1 VINAFLAFAEAEEG
15 GSAVPFPPPRNL
27 VEWAP
32 IFGED
37 SIIEFNKIG
46 LISLIAFAVPVII
59 FFMAKGG
66 SADQPS
72 KIRVFAEK
80 IVEFVEEQIAKPG
93 IGHGY
98 EPYVPLLTTL
108 FLFIAI
114 GNLFEVIPFFNMPS
128 NARMAGP
135 LVMAMSVWVM
145 FIAVGVKHHGGQYFK
160 DIVWPSSV
168 ENPFMR
174 GFVGFIELF
183 SVFIARPLSHAVRL
197 FANMLAGHILLVTF
211 GVLTIGTFNKFI
223 DFDGI
228 SSIAIMPLAWLGSF
242 VGLIAFTGFEVGVSF
257 IQGFVFAILAAVYIG
272 SSLHPAH

>member
-1 VINAFLAFAEAEEG
+1 MTNAFLAFAESEG

-37 SIIEFNKIG
+37 TNFEFNKIAV
-46 LISLIAFAVPVII
+46 ISAIAFLVPVIL
-59 FFMAKGG
+59 FLLGRGG
-66 SADQPS
+66 SADHPS
-72 KIRVFAEK
+72 KMRVFVEG
-80 IVEFVEEQIAKPG
+80 IVNFVEEQIAKPG

-98 EPYVPLLTTL
+98 EPYMPLLTTL

-135 LVMAMSVWVM
+135 LIMAVSVWVM
-145 FIAVGVKHHGGQYFK
+145 FIAVGIKHHGFSYIK
-160 DIVWPSSV
+160 DIVWPPSV

-174 GFVGFIELF
+174 GFVGFIEIF

-211 GVLTIGTFNKFI
+211 GVLTIGTFAKL
-223 DFDGI
+223 FDGLVGFLVQPF
-228 SSIAIMPLAWLGSF
+228 AFLGSF

>member
-1 VINAFLAFAEAEEG
+1 MNALVAFAEAEGG

-32 IFGED
+32 FFGEGTAF
-37 SIIEFNKIG
+37 EFNKIA
-46 LISLIAFAVPVII
+46 LIMLIAFLIPTIV
-59 FFMAKGG
+59 FLMARGG
-66 SADQPS
+66 SPDHPS
-72 KIRVFAEK
+72 KVRVFAEG
-80 IVEFVEEQIAKPG
+80 IVKFIEEQVAKPG

-108 FLFIAI
+108 FLFIFI
-114 GNLFEVIPFFNMPS
+114 GNLFEVIPFFNMPA
-128 NARMAGP
+128 NARMAAP
-135 LVMAMSVWVM
+135 LLMALTVWAM
-145 FIAVGVKHHGGQYFK
+145 FIAVGVKHHGAKYFK
-160 DIVWPSSV
+160 DILWPSSV
-168 ENPFMR
+168 ENPLLR

-183 SVFIARPLSHAVRL
+183 STFIARPLSHAVRL

-211 GVLTIGTFNKFI
+211 GVLTIGTFDKL
-223 DFDGI
+223 FDGLSGFI
-228 SSIAIMPLAWLGSF
+228 VQPFAWVGSL

>member
-1 VINAFLAFAEAEEG
+1 VTSLIGFAEEG
-15 GSAVPFPPPRNL
+15 GSAVPFPPAKNL
-27 VEWAP
+27 VDWP
-32 IFGED
+32 DIFSLGGLG
-37 SIIEFNKIG
+37 FNKIA
-46 LISLIAFAVPVII
+46 LIMFLAFLIPTVIML
-59 FFMAKGG
+59 MARGG
-66 SADQPS
+66 ADGRPS
-72 KIRVFAEK
+72 KIQVIGEG
-80 IVEFVEEQIAKPG
+80 IVNFIEEQVAKPG

-108 FLFIAI
+108 FMFIAL
-114 GNLFEVIPFFNMPS
+114 GNLFEVIPFFNMPA

-135 LVMAMSVWVM
+135 LLMALTVWVM
-145 FIAVGVKHHGGQYFK
+145 FIAVGVKHHGFSYFK

-211 GVLTIGTFNKFI
+211 GVLTIGTISKI
-223 DFDGI
+223 GTSLSGI
-228 SSIAIMPLAWLGSF
+228 LVQPLAFVGSF
-242 VGLIAFTGFEVGVSF
+242 LGLTAFTAFEIGVSF